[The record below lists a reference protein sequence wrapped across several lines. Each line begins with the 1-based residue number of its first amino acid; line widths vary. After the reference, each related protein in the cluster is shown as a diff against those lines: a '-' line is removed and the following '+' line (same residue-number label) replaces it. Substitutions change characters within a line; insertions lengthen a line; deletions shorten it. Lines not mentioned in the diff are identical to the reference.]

1 MDIKGTYT
9 FQAPIE
15 LVWKTLLDPDIL
27 ARSLPGIENMKITGP
42 DSYEATMTVG
52 LAAVKGVYTGTV
64 AVLDKQ
70 EPNHYRLQA
79 EGSSTRGFIKA
90 EGTVD
95 LAQQNGNTIASYAG
109 TAQLG
114 GPIAGVGMRMLSG
127 AAKVLINQFFGSI
140 AEELRAQLEPA
151 PAPQA
156 VASATPASAGQ
167 PASAGVPTGAAPR
180 AGARKA
186 AAIAPTQPDIAQ
198 RVITRP
204 PSQPLSPLIPVVR
217 ALKLSDGSA
226 EDEQRWAERLVLGG
240 IGVLLGVFLL
250 GFLFGRGSRGR
261 S

>member
-151 PAPQA
+151 PQA
-156 VASATPASAGQ
+156 ASATPASAGQ
-167 PASAGVPTGAAPR
+167 PAPAGVPTGAAPR

-186 AAIAPTQPDIAQ
+186 AATATTQPDIAQ